1 MVVPNNH
8 PRPGETEPDNS
19 PTISNSKSFIPW
31 WRFALPLLLQT
42 ALIAAVPAQSAYTYF
57 TGKTVILETRPVDP
71 YDIMRG
77 YYQTL
82 SYKISDKETLKKL
95 PGWEAVNNDPSST
108 SKSQI
113 FYVIM
118 DEPENPNSSQP
129 PTPWQPVAIS
139 RDRPTNLD
147 SDQVAIQAE
156 YINQWQIIYG
166 LETYYMPEDQRQK
179 INEQIREAQ
188 WERGTF
194 VVEIK
199 VDSSGNAV
207 PVSLWVRDINYKF

>member
-1 MVVPNNH
+1 MVAPNNH
-8 PRPGETEPDNS
+8 PQPAETEPENS
-19 PTISNSKSFIPW
+19 PTISNSKRLIHW
-31 WRFALPLLLQT
+31 WRFAVPLLLQT
-42 ALIAAVPAQSAYTYF
+42 ALVVAVPAQSAYTYF

-82 SYKISDKETLKKL
+82 SYKISDKETLKNL
-95 PGWEAVNNDPSST
+95 PGWEAVNNHASSPSN
-108 SKSQI
+108 SQI

-118 DEPENPNSSQP
+118 DEPENPNISQP

-139 RDRPTNLD
+139 RDRPTNLE
-147 SDQVAIQAE
+147 SYQVAIQAE
-156 YINQWQIIYG
+156 YINKWQIIYG

-179 INEQIREAQ
+179 INDQIRQAQ
-188 WERGTF
+188 WEGGTF